1 MIFRNLLKNLENSGL
16 VADPFQ
22 FSNLLQLFN
31 NQLYQDSI
39 VFEKVNKGQLK
50 MVNATIK
57 NGRIAL
63 YCPFNEIIRGSGT
76 SFQSSSLNQKH
87 VGNVCNAAH

>member
-1 MIFRNLLKNLENSGL
+1 M

-22 FSNLLQLFN
+22 FSNLLQLLN
-31 NQLYQDSI
+31 NQLCQDSS

-57 NGRIAL
+57 NGQIAL
-63 YCPFNEIIRGSGT
+63 YCLFNEIIRGSGT
-76 SFQSSSLNQKH
+76 NFQSSSLNQKH
-87 VGNVCNAAH
+87 VRNVYNPAH

>member
-1 MIFRNLLKNLENSGL
+1 
-16 VADPFQ
+16 
-22 FSNLLQLFN
+22 
-31 NQLYQDSI
+31 
-39 VFEKVNKGQLK
+39 

-57 NGRIAL
+57 NGWIAL